1 MDGQDPGQDQPKLLG
16 AKVPQDAEIE
26 LPWQPSQG
34 PLIACRVDPGKRL
47 SRSRITI
54 QKGAEP
60 MASPTSARQVVV
72 FDLGG
77 VLIDWNPRY
86 LYRKLF
92 ADEPAMERFLAEVCH
107 AAWNEE
113 QDRGR
118 SFAAAVEEAAA
129 RHPDQRALIEA
140 YHLRWGEMLAG
151 PIPGSVQIL
160 EELKQAGHELH
171 ALTNWSVETFPIAR
185 ERYEFLDHFESILV
199 SGEVGLI
206 KPDPRI
212 FELLL
217 ARIGHAPAVCIY
229 IDDNAANAAAAG
241 ALGFDAIHFRSPAQ
255 LRAELARR
263 EPLRGLAER
272 G

>member
-1 MDGQDPGQDQPKLLG
+1 
-16 AKVPQDAEIE
+16 
-26 LPWQPSQG
+26 
-34 PLIACRVDPGKRL
+34 
-47 SRSRITI
+47 
-54 QKGAEP
+54 
-60 MASPTSARQVVV
+60 MASPTNARQVVV

-107 AAWNEE
+107 SAWNEE

-140 YHLRWGEMLAG
+140 YHLRWDEMLAG

-171 ALTNWSVETFPIAR
+171 ALTNWSVEKFPIAR
-185 ERYEFLDHFESILV
+185 ERYDFLDHFENILV

-206 KPDPRI
+206 KPDRRI
-212 FELLL
+212 FQLLL
-217 ARIGHAPAVCIY
+217 ARIGRPAEDCIY
-229 IDDNAANAAAAG
+229 IDDNAANAAAAD
-241 ALGFDAIHFRSPAQ
+241 ALGFDAIHFQSPAH
-255 LRAELARR
+255 LRAALARR
-263 EPLRGLAER
+263 EPLRGLAEPR
-272 G
+272 